1 MDEIPFVGDGI
12 KRKVAEFLDSGKVNK
27 LQSLKS
33 DPKIVFLEQLGQI
46 WGVGPAAADK
56 IYACGVRSFAGLRK
70 R

>member
-1 MDEIPFVGDGI
+1 MSEIPFVGDGI
-12 KRKVAEFLDSGKVNK
+12 KGKVAEFLASGKVKK

-46 WGVGPAAADK
+46 WGVGPAAANK
-56 IYACGVRSFAGLRK
+56 IYSSGVRTFADLRK